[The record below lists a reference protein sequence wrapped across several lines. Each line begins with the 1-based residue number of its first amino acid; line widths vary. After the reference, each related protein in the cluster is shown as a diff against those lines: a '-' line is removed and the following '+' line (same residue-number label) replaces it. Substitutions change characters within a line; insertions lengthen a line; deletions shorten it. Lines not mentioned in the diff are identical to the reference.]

1 MAEGKT
7 FLGLHGGRFE
17 GLVCLITGGTS
28 GLGEHAAF
36 HLAQEGCAVV
46 VTGRRAVEGARVV
59 EGIEKLE
66 GKSSLSPSALFVEMD
81 VTDPSNVEAGVAK
94 IRDTYGR
101 LDCVFANAGIG
112 ELSTFSPMTPLE
124 TWSMIINTNLNGTFY
139 TMRFASELMR
149 QTGPSKDAPGGT
161 MVLCSSLF
169 GQQSAI
175 NNVAYTASKHAL
187 EGLKK
192 AAVMEFGTEIR
203 VNNVGPSFANT
214 AAVAGFIGTPF
225 EDWIL
230 SNQMDNRFAESAEV
244 SSAVAWLLSKDSSY
258 VAGQTIL
265 VDGGATQSWSPHAQ
279 QKKLG
284 QDMMEFVAKAAAA
297 AEA

>member
-1 MAEGKT
+1 
-7 FLGLHGGRFE
+7 
-17 GLVCLITGGTS
+17 
-28 GLGEHAAF
+28 
-36 HLAQEGCAVV
+36 
-46 VTGRRAVEGARVV
+46 
-59 EGIEKLE
+59 
-66 GKSSLSPSALFVEMD
+66 
-81 VTDPSNVEAGVAK
+81 
-94 IRDTYGR
+94 
-101 LDCVFANAGIG
+101 
-112 ELSTFSPMTPLE
+112 
-124 TWSMIINTNLNGTFY
+124 
-139 TMRFASELMR
+139 MRFASELMR

-161 MVLCSSLF
+161 MVLCSSIF
-169 GQQSAI
+169 GQQSVI
-175 NNVAYTASKHAL
+175 NTVAYTASKLAL

-203 VNNVGPSFANT
+203 VNNVGPSSTNT
-214 AAVAGFIGTPF
+214 ALLAGFMGSPF